1 MWLLYRVEPFSVMV
15 VVPSLESIFISLQR
29 RSSSSPER
37 YYSVICCL
45 SFPGPPTSVKA
56 ALCPP
61 PPSNARVHAFMDVL
75 STHRIVDFPHT
86 MSQIHDTKKTTHCHS
101 QERSVQFLLNFD
113 NPPLTPTERNLQ
125 VQSTRTFEKY
135 ISWTLSTNSSSKNSK
150 FGESF

>member
-1 MWLLYRVEPFSVMV
+1 MVIIQSGTVLRYGCCAVLGIHLYLASAPQFIITRTLLLGDMLP
-15 VVPSLESIFISLQR
+15 FISWPTNISE
-29 RSSSSPER
+29 SSA
-37 YYSVICCL
+37 V
-45 SFPGPPTSVKA
+45 
-56 ALCPP
+56 